1 MSSNDGCGKRDVMS
15 QPYNGLIRCRE
26 CKSRDGC
33 VNHNATSV
41 IVGDG
46 VMVAAG
52 ARAECKTVASPEK
65 SAKRSSACYSTMY
78 VAMMLLRD

>member
-1 MSSNDGCGKRDVMS
+1 MSSNDGCGMRDVMS

-33 VNHNATSV
+33 VKHNATSV

-65 SAKRSSACYSTMY
+65 SAKRSSACYST
-78 VAMMLLRD
+78 